1 MYAYIIYLCISK
13 GIALYLYILAALVGK
28 RTLLHLPCLR
38 TARGGAGRRAF
49 TPPRCGWRAAQ
60 LRGTRR
66 RVESSGDPAHSDT
79 LLPALTSNTVIHT
92 TSAFPTTT
100 TRTTST
106 YNNTTTMLNNNME
119 NSPRNVESSE
129 QKVSPSHTTDRT
141 KKLICDDPI
150 PGSG

>member
-1 MYAYIIYLCISK
+1 MQPMQGGGSGENLFFLSNVANVIWVKSFTSRP
-13 GIALYLYILAALVGK
+13 ILRAKWYFDCRYGK
-28 RTLLHLPCLR
+28 MIMIT
-38 TARGGAGRRAF
+38 T
-49 TPPRCGWRAAQ
+49 T
-60 LRGTRR
+60 T
-66 RVESSGDPAHSDT
+66 T
-79 LLPALTSNTVIHT
+79 NTT
-92 TSAFPTTT
+92 TTTTTT
-100 TRTTST
+100 TRTTNT